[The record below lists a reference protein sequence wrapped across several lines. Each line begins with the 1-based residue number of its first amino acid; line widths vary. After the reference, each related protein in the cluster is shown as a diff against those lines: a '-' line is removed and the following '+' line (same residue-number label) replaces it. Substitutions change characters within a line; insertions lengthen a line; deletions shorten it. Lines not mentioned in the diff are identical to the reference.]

1 MFLFLYCSEK
11 VVPLHENY
19 RNMKHIQP
27 QQDIPDEIWMKR
39 LIESYRHNQEKLE
52 KITAYAKALE
62 EENLHLKYVKN
73 VSEDYQRLKNY
84 AKGLE
89 EENAQQ
95 HEMME
100 KLEAHGPRVFKENKE
115 LRKMLRMSKN
125 IPEALIRTKPLRG
138 RISLLCQYIDDLR
151 ETLAANDIE
160 IPEPSWPHHPL
171 RGIDLDALEETWIHR
186 YLNYCNISEDK

>member
-1 MFLFLYCSEK
+1 MFLFLNYSEK

-100 KLEAHGPRVFKENKE
+100 KLEAHGPRVFKENEE
-115 LRKMLRMSKN
+115 LRKMLRMTKN
-125 IPEALIRTKPLRG
+125 VPEALLRTKPLRG
-138 RISLLCQYIDDLR
+138 KISLLCRYIDDLR

-160 IPEPSWPHHPL
+160 VPEPSWPYHPL
-171 RGIDLDALEETWIHR
+171 RGIDLDALEERWIHR
-186 YLNYCNISEDK
+186 YLLYCNNSEDK